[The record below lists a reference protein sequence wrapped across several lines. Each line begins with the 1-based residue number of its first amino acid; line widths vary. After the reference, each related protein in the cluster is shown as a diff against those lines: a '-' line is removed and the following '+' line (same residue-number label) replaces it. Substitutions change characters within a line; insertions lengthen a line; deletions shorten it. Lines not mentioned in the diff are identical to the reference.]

1 LCGNKK
7 RYSFYSLKA
16 YNICMSSSPNFS
28 IPQWVADI
36 ALEYSRL
43 ACDKNPTVSKGIK
56 RMEQRIKE
64 LENDLDFER
73 RD

>member
-1 LCGNKK
+1 
-7 RYSFYSLKA
+7 
-16 YNICMSSSPNFS
+16 MSSSPNFS
-28 IPQWVADI
+28 IPQWVAEI

-43 ACDKNPTVSKGIK
+43 ACDKRPTASKGIK

-64 LENDLDFER
+64 LEDELCFER